1 MIVMSAAALSP
12 YTVNAYNSSR
22 ESENKIHD
30 DEVASRFG
38 FRGGLVPG
46 VDVYAYM
53 THLPVARWGRAWLE
67 RGSATCRFLK
77 PVYDGEDATVTASET
92 ASGLGVRVESHGELC
107 ATGEASLR
115 DERPGAPDVGDL
127 PPAATIRVPAD
138 ERSLAPETLLGM
150 RPLRVTA
157 DVAER
162 YLADLRETD
171 PLYARDGV
179 IHPGLILRTCNWALM
194 HNVVLGPWIHVGSTV
209 QHLAI
214 ARVGDE
220 VSVRA
225 RVSANYER
233 KGHRFVDL
241 DAVVVVNA
249 HTPIAQITHTAI
261 YRPRQ
266 VGA

>member
-1 MIVMSAAALSP
+1 MSLAALSP
-12 YTVNAYNSSR
+12 YTVNAYNSSKD
-22 ESENKIHD
+22 SENKIHD
-30 DEVASRFG
+30 DDVASRFG

-67 RGSATCRFLK
+67 RGGATCRFQK

-92 ASGLGVRVESHGELC
+92 ADGLDVRVESRGELC
-107 ATGEASLR
+107 ATGEASLC
-115 DERPGAPDVGDL
+115 DK
-127 PPAATIRVPAD
+127 PPAPPDLGDAAPPLPAPARVPAD
-138 ERSLAPETLLGM
+138 ESSLAPGTLLGM
-150 RPLRVTA
+150 KPLRVTA
-157 DVAER
+157 DVAAR

-171 PLYARDGV
+171 PLYVRDGV

-194 HNVVLGPWIHVGSTV
+194 HNVILGPWIHVGSTV
-209 QHLAI
+209 QHVAA

-225 RVSANYER
+225 RVTANYER
-233 KGHRFVDL
+233 KGHRFVEL
-241 DAVVVVNA
+241 DAVVVSNA
-249 HTPIAQITHTAI
+249 RAPVAHITHTAI

-266 VGA
+266 VS